1 MWNLC
6 SLLVAE
12 PDCFVQG
19 HDGPA
24 YDIKFYGDS
33 EDALLLRFA
42 LVLISLS
49 TCTNTLHGTHWGK
62 YFSFVKICIILTKNI
77 WTFSWLIGWV
87 ECDHLLFQTVS
98 TMTFASYI
106 IFFLWLSKYIGN
118 FFFFF
123 LINNEIS
130 LNKSPRYTWSVHGKG
145 YIKIKNY
152 NDQA

>member
-12 PDCFVQG
+12 PNCFVQG

-49 TCTNTLHGTHWGK
+49 LHA
-62 YFSFVKICIILTKNI
+62 
-77 WTFSWLIGWV
+77 
-87 ECDHLLFQTVS
+87 QT
-98 TMTFASYI
+98 
-106 IFFLWLSKYIGN
+106 
-118 FFFFF
+118 
-123 LINNEIS
+123 
-130 LNKSPRYTWSVHGKG
+130 RYTAHIEGNTFLLLKFVLS
-145 YIKIKNY
+145 
-152 NDQA
+152 